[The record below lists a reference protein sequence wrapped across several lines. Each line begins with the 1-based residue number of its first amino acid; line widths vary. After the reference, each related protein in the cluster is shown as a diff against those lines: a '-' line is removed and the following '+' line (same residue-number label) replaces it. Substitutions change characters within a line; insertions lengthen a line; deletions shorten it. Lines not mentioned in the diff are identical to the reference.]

1 MRVEVCRSGPV
12 KHIREIPD
20 YVLSRDYAGK
30 GVANPVSMIRAMKL
44 AVGMAER
51 QEYSFA

>member
-1 MRVEVCRSGPV
+1 M

-20 YVLSRDYAGK
+20 YVLSRDYDGK

-44 AVGMAER
+44 AVGWQKGKNIHLRSR
-51 QEYSFA
+51 QE

>member
-1 MRVEVCRSGPV
+1 MRLEVCRSGSV
-12 KHIREIPD
+12 KYIWEIPD

-30 GVANPVSMIRAMKL
+30 GVANQVSMVGAMKL